1 MYFILGLLIGLIIGV
16 IIGFGSVS
24 LFRRAI
30 IDSYRDYMNNKGN
43 QFMNNLI
50 KSFAKEFAEA
60 GESTSLVDIA
70 KNAYANAMGVTA
82 GVTTGSTN
90 KSEMDEKRE
99 RIKRSKRSNR
109 NDNSD
114 DSDDSDDEKSTDPAL
129 AAKINSDKLSSILE
143 GSSEKQNNVKPDL
156 DAKSDRVK
164 TLVTEEKVIITD

>member
-1 MYFILGLLIGLIIGV
+1 MYFILGLFIGLIIGV

-70 KNAYANAMGVTA
+70 KNAYANAMGVT
-82 GVTTGSTN
+82 TGSTN
-90 KSEMDEKRE
+90 KSEIDDKRE

-114 DSDDSDDEKSTDPAL
+114 DSDDSEDEKSMDPAL
-129 AAKINSDKLSSILE
+129 AAKINSDKSSSILE